1 MKNKRYG
8 FVYITINSLNN
19 MKYVGKCV
27 YERKNGWKTYLG
39 SGKYLV
45 ADIKRYGKDKFY
57 KIIIDECDS
66 EEELREVEEYYILQF
81 NAVESDEFY
90 NAKYASIGG
99 DTFTHNP
106 NKEHIRK
113 LKSINSSGENNPMY
127 GVKKNDYTIKRIK
140 EANSKP
146 IMIDNIEYKSM
157 TEASDRL
164 GIGISTISY
173 RLNSEGF
180 TNYIRL

>member
-1 MKNKRYG
+1 
-8 FVYITINSLNN
+8 
-19 MKYVGKCV
+19 
-27 YERKNGWKTYLG
+27 
-39 SGKYLV
+39 
-45 ADIKRYGKDKFY
+45 
-57 KIIIDECDS
+57 
-66 EEELREVEEYYILQF
+66 
-81 NAVESDEFY
+81 
-90 NAKYASIGG
+90 
-99 DTFTHNP
+99 
-106 NKEHIRK
+106 
-113 LKSINSSGENNPMY
+113 MY